1 MKNPFENHLWK
12 QEAPW
17 LEFENKQKY
26 SGDPTF
32 AQSFCQLWQQGFQ
45 TGYLLANENLVYFG
59 SLGQPWPFFWSKRP
73 KIEISKAFLFK
84 LCICDH
90 RLALHIQILYKW
102 SETMPEKGKRLD
114 YRVEWGGIFCFGAG
128 RGISWIFWGGAG
140 KGKGV
145 KSKSSGEGAAKVK
158 LSRGGALCLENLSGL
173 LFFPGQAGA
182 GHASLL
188 DWQEK

>member
-1 MKNPFENHLWK
+1 MKNQLENHLWK

-73 KIEISKAFLFK
+73 KIEISKAFSFQT
-84 LCICDH
+84 
-90 RLALHIQILYKW
+90 LHMWPQARPPHPNTLQMIRGNAW
-102 SETMPEKGKRLD
+102 E
-114 YRVEWGGIFCFGAG
+114 G
-128 RGISWIFWGGAG
+128 RGIRLQGWMGRHFFALVQGRAYHEYFGVGRGRA
-140 KGKGV
+140 KGSNQNPQV
-145 KSKSSGEGAAKVK
+145 RARQRSNSPGEGHYVLKFFWVAI
-158 LSRGGALCLENLSGL
+158 
-173 LFFPGQAGA
+173 FPGARTGR
-182 GHASLL
+182 GMHPC
-188 DWQEK
+188 

>member
-59 SLGQPWPFFWSKRP
+59 SLGQPWVFFWSKRP
-73 KIEISKAFLFK
+73 KIELSKAFSFQTLHMWPQARPPHPNT
-84 LCICDH
+84 LQMIRGNAWEGREI
-90 RLALHIQILYKW
+90 RLQGWMGRHFLLWCRAGHIMNIL
-102 SETMPEKGKRLD
+102 G
-114 YRVEWGGIFCFGAG
+114 WGGEGQRGQIKILRWGRSKGQTLPG
-128 RGISWIFWGGAG
+128 RGIMSW
-140 KGKGV
+140 
-145 KSKSSGEGAAKVK
+145 
-158 LSRGGALCLENLSGL
+158 N
-173 LFFPGQAGA
+173 FFG
-182 GHASLL
+182 
-188 DWQEK
+188 